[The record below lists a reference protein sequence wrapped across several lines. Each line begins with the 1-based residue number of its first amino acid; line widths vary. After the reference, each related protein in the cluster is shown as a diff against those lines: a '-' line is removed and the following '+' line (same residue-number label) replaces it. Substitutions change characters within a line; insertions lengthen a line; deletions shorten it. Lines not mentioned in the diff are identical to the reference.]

1 MSCSLSGG
9 RFGAAVNIGR
19 MMERLGIDPAYGVL
33 PSYGVI
39 FSSAWRTCRRCAA
52 SAECT
57 KWLAETR
64 ASAVGPPRFCPNAD
78 LLWELLCDP
87 AVGHCSRPAWCTEPS
102 IAAQQVD

>member
-1 MSCSLSGG
+1 MSCSLSRG
-9 RFGAAVNIGR
+9 RLGAAVNIGR

-33 PSYGVI
+33 PRYGVI
-39 FSSAWRTCRRCAA
+39 FSSAWRTCRRCAG

-87 AVGHCSRPAWCTEPS
+87 AVGHCSRPAWCS
-102 IAAQQVD
+102 VAAQQVD

>member
-9 RFGAAVNIGR
+9 RLGAAVNIGR

-33 PSYGVI
+33 PRYGVI

-78 LLWELLCDP
+78 LLWELLLGEADKI
-87 AVGHCSRPAWCTEPS
+87 GLGIILET
-102 IAAQQVD
+102 